1 MLGFTVAGLV
11 GYAIVDYKFDYSLG
25 IQLLITGSI
34 ALFVSILC
42 SSVMYCGIFLTGLA
56 TGFCLGSVV
65 IIIINEIHSFGSF
78 AEAILILIGLAIAFA
93 SASLWWKRTFV
104 ILGTSVVGGAFVMG
118 GVDYFVE
125 EFLFVE
131 NVQHII
137 YGQKFRKLC
146 YFSWVVFGV
155 FPVVAV
161 AGVLIQHF
169 KTARLDKRPKS
180 LSTQELAMNRF
191 SETSQ
196 QSRV

>member
-11 GYAIVDYKFDYSLG
+11 GYAVVDYKFDYSLG

-146 YFSWVVFGV
+146 YFSWVVFGI

>member
-1 MLGFTVAGLV
+1 
-11 GYAIVDYKFDYSLG
+11 
-25 IQLLITGSI
+25 
-34 ALFVSILC
+34 
-42 SSVMYCGIFLTGLA
+42 MYCGIFLTGLA

-146 YFSWVVFGV
+146 YFSWVVFGI